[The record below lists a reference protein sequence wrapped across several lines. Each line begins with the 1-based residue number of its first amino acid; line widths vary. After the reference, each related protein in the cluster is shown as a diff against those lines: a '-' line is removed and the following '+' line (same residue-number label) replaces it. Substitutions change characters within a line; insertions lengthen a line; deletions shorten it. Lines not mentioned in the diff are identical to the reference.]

1 MKTFKTIEEAIAYIK
16 NLKGITTGDILS
28 IKLELIKKKLAKVKG
43 TYIFIDEFDLLA

>member
-1 MKTFKTIEEAIAYIK
+1 MKTFKTIEQAISYIK

-28 IKLELIKKKLAKVKG
+28 IKSELIKKKLAKVKG

>member
-1 MKTFKTIEEAIAYIK
+1 MKTFKTIEEAIAYVK